1 MSGRGRLQRRAAAAL
16 ATALATAAAYAG
28 DAASGALA
36 ANGCAPTG
44 ELRGD
49 PGRGKALHLE
59 NCAGCHGAD
68 GRAQVI
74 VLHMDTPP
82 RDQSD
87 AAYMRTLPDVFLY
100 LAICRGGQAVGRNFV
115 MPAWGEHLS
124 DQDIRDL
131 VAWIRT
137 FSGT

>member
-1 MSGRGRLQRRAAAAL
+1 MSRRLSGAI
-16 ATALATAAAYAG
+16 TALVAFYAVAGVAA
-28 DAASGALA
+28 DA
-36 ANGCAPTG
+36 ANGCAPAG

-49 PGRGKALHLE
+49 ATRGRALHLE
-59 NCAGCHGAD
+59 HCAGCHGAD
-68 GRAQVI
+68 GRAEVI

-82 RDQSD
+82 KDQSD
-87 AAYMRTLPDVFLY
+87 AAYMRTLPDSFLY
-100 LAICRGGQAVGRNFV
+100 LAICKGGLAVGRNFV
-115 MPAWGEHLS
+115 MPAWGEQLS